1 MKDIIDKFNNYEPYI
16 NGYKSMRRASV
27 LIPLVKDNGKYS
39 ILFELRSKK
48 MRRQPGEI
56 SFPGGGIESNET
68 PREACIRE
76 TCEEI
81 GTTEDNIT
89 IISPLDIYVSHA
101 NLIIHPYLGEIKDIS
116 DLNINKDEV
125 DHIFLVPIDYLM
137 KYDANIYTND
147 VKVVPNEDFPYD
159 KIPNKE
165 KYEFAIGEYLVWFY
179 EYKDYVIWGIT
190 ARILENFLN
199 FLKS

>member
-1 MKDIIDKFNNYEPYI
+1 MKHIIDKFNNYKPYV
-16 NGYKSMRRASV
+16 NGYKSMKRASV

-56 SFPGGGIESNET
+56 SFPGGGIENNET

-81 GTTEDNIT
+81 GTTKDNIN

-125 DHIFLVPIDYLM
+125 DHIFLVPIDYLN
-137 KYDANIYTND
+137 KYNASVYTND
-147 VKVVPNEDFPYD
+147 VKVVPNKDFPYN

-165 KYEFAIGEYLVWFY
+165 KYEFATGEYPVLFY

-190 ARILENFLN
+190 ARILENFLTFFKN
-199 FLKS
+199 